1 MGQLCGP
8 ERDLIK
14 VTEQQ
19 ERQHSRMEHLYL
31 LWILRNL
38 AWILM
43 LLSGIAGYHLYRM
56 LRHS

>member
-1 MGQLCGP
+1 MGQLYGP

-19 ERQHSRMEHLYL
+19 ERQRSRMEHLYL
-31 LWILRNL
+31 LWILMNL
-38 AWILM
+38 AWILT

>member
-1 MGQLCGP
+1 MGQLYGP

-19 ERQHSRMEHLYL
+19 ERQRSRMEHLYL

-43 LLSGIAGYHLYRM
+43 LLSGIAGYLLYRM

>member
-1 MGQLCGP
+1 MGQLYGP

-19 ERQHSRMEHLYL
+19 ERQRSGMEHLYL

-43 LLSGIAGYHLYRM
+43 LLSGIAGYLLYRM

>member
-1 MGQLCGP
+1 MGQLYGP

-19 ERQHSRMEHLYL
+19 ERQRSRMEHLDL
-31 LWILRNL
+31 LWILINL

-43 LLSGIAGYHLYRM
+43 LLSGIAGCHLYRI
-56 LRHS
+56 LRHG

>member
-1 MGQLCGP
+1 MGQLYGP

-19 ERQHSRMEHLYL
+19 ERQRSRMEHLYV
-31 LWILRNL
+31 LWILINL

-43 LLSGIAGYHLYRM
+43 PLSGIAGYHLYRM